1 MNIKRPLVPSF
12 IQKLDDRLLRNKP
25 TTWAARTHLVVYFAV
40 LFALV
45 LTGFCFLVFFDAKQY
60 SNLGGWNTFI
70 GLIAF
75 IGFVFWL
82 IFLLRFNV
90 FKRYGNWF
98 VWDGL
103 KSFILYFISI
113 GAMVAVCFIPSAVET
128 FRANQQYGNDEIV
141 NDINEINTNVCK
153 LEYGML
159 PLQWDDDTCRLVN
172 RPLPAPPVEMQDMV
186 DTVISEIVYVDR
198 PSFQYVDTAELR
210 RKFNETDSV
219 VKITDS
225 LYVFFKCPDYVFVGS
240 YSGDIHSAKKVLS
253 SADMYRT
260 IIRNYQKPDRAAL
273 LKRMEAFKIK
283 YASSRRYTYSDYDGT
298 YNENDSYEVK
308 IKKKYGLYS
317 INYGI
322 DNIVQKKYAW
332 LEDWDIYLRVFYYI
346 TLGLTLLVFIFRHS
360 TVKTFFLGVLTA
372 VVLVIFT
379 ALMMVM
385 SNGEETAVLS
395 FMIVYYVLFA
405 GIALSI
411 YGATIRRAVQ
421 GIALN
426 LFLFMTPFVPLV
438 FVALNEAMKYRR
450 YYEPGYNNQ
459 ITTAPDNTALYFLI
473 AEIAGSLILLIL
485 LEPLFRKL
493 YRKWYAAPEE

>member
-75 IGFVFWL
+75 IGFVFWM

-128 FRANQQYGNDEIV
+128 FRANQQFGNDEIV
-141 NDINEINTNVCK
+141 NDINEINTSVCK

-159 PLQWDDDTCRLVN
+159 PLQWDDDTCKVIARTWRVQTDDSVV
-172 RPLPAPPVEMQDMV
+172 VE
-186 DTVISEIVYVDR
+186 TSYNDR
-198 PSFQYVDTAELR
+198 PSFHYIDTAELR

-219 VKITDS
+219 IKITDS
-225 LYVFFKCPDYVFVGS
+225 LYVFFTCPDYVFVNS
-240 YSGDIHSAKKVLS
+240 YSGDNHSAKKILS

-283 YASSRRYTYSDYDGT
+283 YSSSRRYTYSDYDVT
-298 YNENDSYEVK
+298 YDENDSYEVK
-308 IKKKYGLYS
+308 IKKKHGLYS

-332 LEDWDIYLRVFYYI
+332 VEDWDAYLRVFYYI

-360 TVKTFFLGVLTA
+360 TVKTFFLSVLTA

-385 SNGEETAVLS
+385 SDGDETAILS
-395 FMIVYYVLFA
+395 FMILYYVIFVAL
-405 GIALSI
+405 ALSI
-411 YGATIRRAVQ
+411 FGVRVRRAIQ
-421 GIALN
+421 GISLN
-426 LFLFMTPFVPLV
+426 LCLFMTPFVPLI
-438 FVALNEAMKYRR
+438 FVALNEAMKYKR
-450 YYEPGYNNQ
+450 YNDPGY
-459 ITTAPDNTALYFLI
+459 IVKPEVDNTGLYLLI
-473 AEIAGSLILLIL
+473 AEIGGSILLLVL
-485 LEPLFRKL
+485 LEPLFKKL